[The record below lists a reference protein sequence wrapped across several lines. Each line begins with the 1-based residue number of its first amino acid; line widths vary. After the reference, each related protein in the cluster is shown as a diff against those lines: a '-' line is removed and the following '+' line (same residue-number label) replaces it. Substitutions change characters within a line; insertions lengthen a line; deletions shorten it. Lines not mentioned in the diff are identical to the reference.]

1 MKVNFN
7 NVRKQALYRHDALV
21 NSLNEAI
28 IKNDDQYATPNDAY
42 HGHSVN
48 LKGYV
53 LIDPETIDDIM
64 NDLRMV
70 IGTIASC
77 YEEGNEEH
85 ADVFSE
91 VYPEGTEKAM
101 AIFNPEIDE

>member
-7 NVRKQALYRHDALV
+7 NLRKQALYRHDGLV
-21 NSLNEAI
+21 KSLNEAI

-42 HGHSVN
+42 HGHPVN

-53 LIDPETIDDIM
+53 VIEAETIQELM
-64 NDLRMV
+64 NDLRML

-77 YEEGNEEH
+77 YEEGNDEYK
-85 ADVFSE
+85 DVFSE
-91 VYPEGTEKAM
+91 VYPESSEKVM
-101 AIFNPEIDE
+101 SCFQRRN